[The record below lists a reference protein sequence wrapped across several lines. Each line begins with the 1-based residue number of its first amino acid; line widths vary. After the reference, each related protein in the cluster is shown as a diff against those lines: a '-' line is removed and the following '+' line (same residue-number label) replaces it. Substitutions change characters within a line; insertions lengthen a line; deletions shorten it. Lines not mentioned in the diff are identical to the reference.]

1 MICVRGV
8 QSLGR
13 NDIKMVIIGIFLLV
27 LSASLATYA
36 GLKDR
41 KGFWKVSI
49 ACLFIFS
56 LGVLAIFYNRIEEI
70 GIGNV
75 ASIKL
80 AKKQA
85 EEEVEAIRK
94 IKVDIERQNAKI
106 AGVTKQ
112 ANQALDDIKDTSETI
127 KSFRTD
133 IETQAGQI
141 DSISKKAELASQSIE
156 KMKAISDA
164 VEKYGSL
171 ANINFNGM
179 IITGSMGSSS
189 KYQGWKNNYVS
200 LNKKLEGGRYRIEG
214 ENMCSTEAVNH
225 YKSYVEK
232 YPYWPFA
239 QFMIAFCL
247 RKQGDNEWK
256 EHAGIANQI
265 FLGTTNTPGKHQDHI
280 LINHLLDKFYKP
292 NKAEN

>member
-1 MICVRGV
+1 MTIV
-8 QSLGR
+8 
-13 NDIKMVIIGIFLLV
+13 GIFLLV
-27 LSASLATYA
+27 LSGSLATYA
-36 GLKDR
+36 SLKNRD
-41 KGFWKVSI
+41 GFGKVSI

-56 LGVLAIFYNRIEEI
+56 LGVLAIFYDRIEEI

-85 EEEVEAIRK
+85 EEEVEAIKK
-94 IKVDIERQNAKI
+94 IKVEIESQNVKI
-106 AGVTKQ
+106 ADVTKQ
-112 ANQALDDIKDTSETI
+112 ANKALDDIKDTSETI
-127 KSFRTD
+127 NSLRAD

-141 DSISKKAELASQSIE
+141 EAISKKAELASQSIE
-156 KMKAISDA
+156 KMKTIADA

-189 KYQGWKNNYVS
+189 KFQGWKKNYVS
-200 LNKKLEGGRYRIEG
+200 LNKKLEGGRFRIEG

-225 YKSYVEK
+225 YKSYVEQ

-239 QFMIAFCL
+239 QFMVAFCL
-247 RKQGDNEWK
+247 SKQRDSEWK
-256 EHAGIANQI
+256 RHAGIANQI
-265 FLGTTNTPGKHQDHI
+265 FLGTTNTPGNHQDHD

-292 NKAEN
+292 NEAEN